1 MNQQKLDFFASIKGS
16 SEGHFISVVY
26 EVLKE
31 IKALNAS
38 KRLNK
43 AELEIISRIALSMH
57 KEYWDRLTKEH
68 GKI

>member
-1 MNQQKLDFFASIKGS
+1 MQNNNILSAFKGK
-16 SEGHFISVVY
+16 SEEHFIAIVY

-57 KEYWDRLTKEH
+57 KEYWDRLTKED